1 MERKESVEDGR
12 SEGEEGVGG
21 REWEESEAG
30 VANWTMMHGVGL
42 DSVLEGRSFSAVRAT
57 AAGLKSVDGD
67 GLAGES

>member
-30 VANWTMMHGVGL
+30 VANWTMVHGVGL
-42 DSVLEGRSFSAVRAT
+42 DSVLGGDPFLLLGRLRPVSSRKT
-57 AAGLKSVDGD
+57 ETD
-67 GLAGES
+67 